1 MSAPFERIQR
11 TIDAGVLSVGATH
24 LAVDVFIPTGVSLR
38 EPAIAF
44 FCVPGGGL
52 NRRYF
57 DLPVSR
63 GIPSGRRFPSG
74 ACPPVDDDVSFS
86 FAQQMASR
94 GMITIAIDPLGVGGS
109 SRPEAGF
116 DIVPD
121 VAVAALEP
129 VLHHVSAELRA
140 GTLAPSRLHALPKL
154 LCVGVGHSLGGMLI
168 TMQQAQFHSYDA
180 VVLFG
185 FGPVGMS
192 EVLSEEARAM
202 ANDPHAVRT
211 NVVRLARA
219 FHGEPYPEV
228 RSNGRGRDIFGGGAD
243 PEAMKALR
251 TVQDRLLATVSMF
264 ALVPGSSAP
273 EAAKIDVPLLLV
285 VGDRDMCGPPH
296 QLPASFPG
304 SADVTLLCLPN
315 TGHSHFV
322 FSSTSVLFPR
332 LALWADTV
340 ARTQEIA

>member
-1 MSAPFERIQR
+1 MSASFEKIPR
-11 TIDAGVLSVGATH
+11 TIDVGVLSVGGAH
-24 LAVDVFIPTGVSLR
+24 LAVDVFIPTGDLLR

-57 DLPVSR
+57 DLPVE
-63 GIPSGRRFPSG
+63 
-74 ACPPVDDDVSFS
+74 ADVSFS
-86 FAQQMASR
+86 FAEQMARR
-94 GMITIAIDPLGVGGS
+94 GMITVAVDPLGVGGS

-116 DIVPD
+116 DIVPE

-129 VLHHVSAELRA
+129 VLRHISAELRA
-140 GTLAPSRLHALPKL
+140 GTLAPSRLPALPKL

-168 TMQQAQFHSYDA
+168 MMQQAQFHGFDA
-180 VVLFG
+180 VVLLG
-185 FGPVGMS
+185 FAPVGMP
-192 EVLSEEARAM
+192 EVLSREARAM
-202 ANDPHAVRT
+202 ANDPRT
-211 NVVRLARA
+211 LREHVVRLARA

-228 RSNGRGRDIFGGGAD
+228 KPNGRGRDIYGGGAD
-243 PEAMKALR
+243 PRAMNALR

-273 EAAKIDVPLLLV
+273 EAAQIDVPLLLV

-296 QLPASFPG
+296 QLPASFPR
-304 SADVTLLCLPN
+304 SPDVTLLCLPD

-322 FSSTSVLFPR
+322 FRSTSALFPR

-340 ARTQEIA
+340 ARSQEIA

>member
-1 MSAPFERIQR
+1 MSASFEKIPR
-11 TIDAGVLSVGATH
+11 TIDAGMLSVGAAH
-24 LAVDVFIPTGVSLR
+24 LAIDVFIPTGILLH

-44 FCVPGGGL
+44 FCAPGGGL

-57 DLPVSR
+57 DLPVE
-63 GIPSGRRFPSG
+63 
-74 ACPPVDDDVSFS
+74 DDVSFS
-86 FAQQMASR
+86 FAAQMASR
-94 GMITIAIDPLGVGGS
+94 GMITVAIDPLGVGGS

-121 VAVAALEP
+121 VATAALES
-129 VLHHVSAELRA
+129 VHRCISGELRA
-140 GTLAPSRLHALPKL
+140 GTLAPSLLPALPNL
-154 LCVGVGHSLGGMLI
+154 LCIGVGHSLGGMMAV
-168 TMQQAQFHSYDA
+168 MQQAQFHSYDA
-180 VVLFG
+180 VALLG
-185 FGPVGMS
+185 FGPVGMP

-202 ANDPHAVRT
+202 ANDPHAIRE

-228 RSNGRGRDIFGGGAD
+228 KPNGRGRDIFGGGAN
-243 PEAMKALR
+243 PRAMNALR
-251 TVQDRLLATVSMF
+251 AVQDRLLATVSMF
-264 ALVPGSSAP
+264 ALVPGSCAP
-273 EAAKIDVPLLLV
+273 EAAQMDGPLLLV

-304 SADVTLLCLPN
+304 SSDVTLLCLPN

-322 FSSTSVLFPR
+322 FSSTSALFSR

-340 ARTQEIA
+340 ARSQEIS

>member
-1 MSAPFERIQR
+1 MSASFEKIAR
-11 TIDAGVLSVGATH
+11 TIDAGVLSVGAAH

-38 EPAIAF
+38 EPVIVF

-57 DLPVSR
+57 DLPVT
-63 GIPSGRRFPSG
+63 
-74 ACPPVDDDVSFS
+74 DDVSFS

-94 GMITIAIDPLGVGGS
+94 GMITVAIDPLGVGGS
-109 SRPEAGF
+109 SRPDAGF

-121 VAVAALEP
+121 VASAALAP
-129 VLHHVSAELRA
+129 VQRCISAELRA
-140 GTLAPSRLHALPKL
+140 GTLAPGLLPALPKL
-154 LCVGVGHSLGGMLI
+154 LCVGVGHSLGAMLI
-168 TMQQAQFHSYDA
+168 VMQQAQFHSYDA

-185 FGPVGMS
+185 FGPVGMP
-192 EVLSEEARAM
+192 EVLSQEARAL
-202 ANDPHAVRT
+202 ANDPPAVRA

-228 RSNGRGRDIFGGGAD
+228 KPSGRGREIFGGGAD
-243 PEAMKALR
+243 PRAMNALR

-273 EAAKIDVPLLLV
+273 EAAQIDVPLLLA
-285 VGDRDMCGPPH
+285 VGDRDICGPPH
-296 QLPASFPG
+296 RLPASFPG

-322 FSSTSVLFPR
+322 FSSTSALFPR
-332 LALWADTV
+332 LALWAETV
-340 ARTQEIA
+340 ARNQEIA